1 MSVGGIYESIA
12 ANLGANGCMRPGGIA
27 LTRMALTR
35 CSFPAGARVLDIGCG
50 VGGTV
55 ADLIEHHH
63 LRALGIDPSLT
74 ILGLGHAGNAAL
86 PLVAA
91 DGEAL
96 PFGDATWDGVL
107 AECSLS
113 LVNDATRILSE
124 GRRVLR
130 NGGWLVL
137 SDVYLRGAEARDEAR
152 SLPSC
157 CCLAGAMT
165 REEMLETL
173 VVCGF
178 QTVLWEDHSPALKTF
193 AGQLILSH
201 GSSIE
206 ELWWRAAQ
214 DKGETSAL
222 PELRK
227 VMTRV
232 RPGYFLLIA
241 RKSARR

>member
-1 MSVGGIYESIA
+1 MSIGGIYESIA
-12 ANLGANGCMRPGGIA
+12 AGLGANGCMRPGGIA
-27 LTRMALTR
+27 LTQMALSR

-55 ADLIEHHH
+55 AYLIDHHH

-74 ILGLGHAGNAAL
+74 ILGLGHAENAAL

-91 DGEAL
+91 DGAAL
-96 PFGDATWDGVL
+96 PFGDASWDGVF

-113 LVNDATRILSE
+113 LVNGATRMLSE
-124 GRRVLR
+124 CWRVLR
-130 NGGWLVL
+130 DGGWLVL
-137 SDVYLRGAEARDEAR
+137 SDVYLREAEVRDEAR

-165 REEMLETL
+165 REELSETL
-173 VVCGF
+173 AACGF

-193 AGQLILSH
+193 AAQLILSH
-201 GSSIE
+201 GCSIE

-214 DKGETSAL
+214 DKGESTTL

-227 VMTRV
+227 VMTLS

-241 RKSARR
+241 RKSAHC

>member
-96 PFGDATWDGVL
+96 PFGDATWDGVF

-113 LVNDATRILSE
+113 LVNDAAGMLRE
-124 GRRVLR
+124 CRRVLR
-130 NGGWLVL
+130 DGGRLVL
-137 SDVYLRGAEARDEAR
+137 SDVYLREARARDEVR
-152 SLPSC
+152 CLPSC
-157 CCLAGAMT
+157 CCLAGART
-165 REEMLETL
+165 REELLEMLTG
-173 VVCGF
+173 CGF
-178 QTVLWEDHSPALKTF
+178 QTVHWEDHSSTLKTF
-193 AGQLILSH
+193 AAQLILSH
-201 GSSIE
+201 GCSIE
-206 ELWWRAAQ
+206 ELWQRAAEDQ
-214 DKGETSAL
+214 GETTTL

-227 VMTRV
+227 VVAKT
-232 RPGYFLLIA
+232 RPGFFLLVA
-241 RKSARR
+241 HKSASC